1 MTECLESILSQK
13 CQYILDRIQ
22 ANEHSILLDVNEWW
36 VSLYQNVSMTADLL
50 NYLSQGASS

>member
-22 ANEHSILLDVNEWW
+22 ANEQSILLDVNEWW
-36 VSLYQNVSMTADLL
+36 VSLYQNISMTADLL

>member
-22 ANEHSILLDVNEWW
+22 VTEHSILLDVNEWW